1 MAKITEKNEFLEK
14 NIRDFKG
21 RYLHRLK
28 HEYKLS
34 YEEVVELLTK
44 AEQKLKK
51 KEILIPISVFD
62 NKELSAFETLCKYLK
77 EELKF
82 SYHKSAILLRR
93 DDRTIWASYNTA
105 LRKRKDKLVVRKSEI
120 SVPLSVFKD
129 RKLSVLESLVK
140 YLKENYELR
149 FSEIASL
156 LNKDQRNIWTVYN
169 RSKNKQ

>member
-1 MAKITEKNEFLEK
+1 LAKITKKNEFLEK
-14 NIRDFKG
+14 NLRDFKG

-93 DDRTIWASYNTA
+93 DDHQRGASDLSQHNYQGNSPHY
-105 LRKRKDKLVVRKSEI
+105 RVQSDSNDFLVH
-120 SVPLSVFKD
+120 
-129 RKLSVLESLVK
+129 
-140 YLKENYELR
+140 
-149 FSEIASL
+149 
-156 LNKDQRNIWTVYN
+156 
-169 RSKNKQ
+169 